1 MPPAVWC
8 TPGARAN
15 HVVARQHVLMG
26 RTVVARHGLGRLP
39 AKQRLMAVVTA
50 AAHRQHQLVHFIPA
64 AAGAGGGGGGEN
76 RFQVHL
82 YVVFGQA
89 AVVGEG
95 VVGGEL
101 GGLPV
106 SIPQYI
112 RSDE

>member
-1 MPPAVWC
+1 
-8 TPGARAN
+8 
-15 HVVARQHVLMG
+15 
-26 RTVVARHGLGRLP
+26 
-39 AKQRLMAVVTA
+39 MAVVTA

-64 AAGAGGGGGGEN
+64 AGGGGGGEN